1 MIVAN
6 IFSPEFLIVIVV
18 ALVLIL
24 GGGSQ
29 LPKMAR
35 NLGSAGKEFKK
46 AQHEAE
52 EEAAA
57 KEQAKAAAPPPPTAV
72 TAGSTDDRVTLSKA
86 ELDAL
91 LREREERARRQ
102 ASGGPLT

>member
-1 MIVAN
+1 MVVAN
-6 IFSPEFLIVIVV
+6 IFSPEFIVV
-18 ALVLIL
+18 LVIALVLIL

-46 AQHEAE
+46 AQAEAE
-52 EEAAA
+52 EQAVA
-57 KEQAKAAAPPPPTAV
+57 KERAKAAGAPPAV
-72 TAGSTDDRVTLSKA
+72 TSGSDDDKVTLSKA

-91 LREREERARRQ
+91 LAEREERAKRQ
-102 ASGGPLT
+102 ASGPLS

>member
-6 IFSPEFLIVIVV
+6 IFSPEFVVVLVV

-35 NLGSAGKEFKK
+35 NLGSAGKEFKR
-46 AQHEAE
+46 AQAEAE
-52 EEAAA
+52 EQAAA
-57 KEQAKAAAPPPPTAV
+57 KERAKSAGAEPPAV
-72 TAGSTDDRVTLSKA
+72 TAGRDDDKVTLSKA

-91 LREREERARRQ
+91 LTEREERAKRQ
-102 ASGGPLT
+102 ASGPLT